1 MLLSD
6 LSTTLTESKKPIKS
20 GLLAGID
27 TSRDNGASA
36 ASKAASEDSDE
47 NDTLEEEYYEDPQGQ
62 QLGNWLYLKELKEM
76 QFCPK
81 NQFFTKK

>member
-6 LSTTLTESKKPIKS
+6 LSSTTLTESKKPIKS

-36 ASKAASEDSDE
+36 ASRAASEDSDE
-47 NDTLEEEYYEDPQGQ
+47 NDTLEEDEYYQEDPPRQ
-62 QLGNWLYLKELKEM
+62 QNWLYLK
-76 QFCPK
+76 
-81 NQFFTKK
+81 

>member
-36 ASKAASEDSDE
+36 ASRAASEDSDE
-47 NDTLEEEYYEDPQGQ
+47 NDTLEEDEYYEAEDPPRQ
-62 QLGNWLYLKELKEM
+62 NWLYLK
-76 QFCPK
+76 
-81 NQFFTKK
+81 

>member
-6 LSTTLTESKKPIKS
+6 LSTTLTESKNEDPKAIKS

-47 NDTLEEEYYEDPQGQ
+47 NDTLEEDEYYEAEDPPRQ
-62 QLGNWLYLKELKEM
+62 NWLYLK
-76 QFCPK
+76 
-81 NQFFTKK
+81 

>member
-6 LSTTLTESKKPIKS
+6 LSTTLTESKNEEDPKAIKS

-36 ASKAASEDSDE
+36 ASEDSDE
-47 NDTLEEEYYEDPQGQ
+47 NDTLEEDEYYEAEDPPRQ
-62 QLGNWLYLKELKEM
+62 NWLYLK
-76 QFCPK
+76 
-81 NQFFTKK
+81 

>member
-6 LSTTLTESKKPIKS
+6 LSTTLTESKNEDPKAIKS

-36 ASKAASEDSDE
+36 ASRAASEDSDE
-47 NDTLEEEYYEDPQGQ
+47 NDTLEEDEYYQEDPPRQ
-62 QLGNWLYLKELKEM
+62 QNWLYLK
-76 QFCPK
+76 
-81 NQFFTKK
+81 